1 MSKIS
6 QRKEEKDRINSLL
19 DIIDDYRNQVEI
31 LKKEKAQLKNE
42 IAKRDNLLN
51 YYRQGSVRSDNQ
63 SK

>member
-1 MSKIS
+1 MRKILQSK
-6 QRKEEKDRINSLL
+6 REKDRISSLL
-19 DIIDDYRNQVEI
+19 DIIDDYRNQVEA

-51 YYRQGSVRSDNQ
+51 YYRQGSAQSDNQ

>member
-1 MSKIS
+1 MSKIL

>member
-1 MSKIS
+1 MSKLL

-19 DIIDDYRNQVEI
+19 DIIDDYRNQVEV

-51 YYRQGSVRSDNQ
+51 YYRQGSVKSDNQ

>member
-1 MSKIS
+1 MSKIL

-19 DIIDDYRNQVEI
+19 DIIDDYRNQVEV

-51 YYRQGSVRSDNQ
+51 YYRQGSAQSDNQ

>member
-1 MSKIS
+1 MSKIL

-31 LKKEKAQLKNE
+31 LKKEKAQMKNE

>member
-1 MSKIS
+1 MSKIL
-6 QRKEEKDRINSLL
+6 QHKEEKDRINSLL

>member
-1 MSKIS
+1 MRNLL

-19 DIIDDYRNQVEI
+19 DIIDDYRNQVEV

-51 YYRQGSVRSDNQ
+51 YYRQGSAQSDNQ

>member
-1 MSKIS
+1 MSKLL
-6 QRKEEKDRINSLL
+6 QRKEEKDRISSLL
-19 DIIDDYRNQVEI
+19 DIIDDYRNQVEA

-51 YYRQGSVRSDNQ
+51 YYRQGSAQSDNQ

>member
-1 MSKIS
+1 MSKLL

-19 DIIDDYRNQVEI
+19 DIIDDYRNQVEV
-31 LKKEKAQLKNE
+31 LKKERAQLKNE

-51 YYRQGSVRSDNQ
+51 YYRQGSVQSDNQ

>member
-1 MSKIS
+1 MSKLL

-19 DIIDDYRNQVEI
+19 DIIDDYRNQVEV
-31 LKKEKAQLKNE
+31 LKKEKAQLLSE

-51 YYRQGSVRSDNQ
+51 YYRQGSAQSDNQ

>member
-1 MSKIS
+1 MSKLL
-6 QRKEEKDRINSLL
+6 QRKEEKDRINTLL
-19 DIIDDYRNQVEI
+19 DIIDDYRNQVEV

-51 YYRQGSVRSDNQ
+51 YYRQRSVQSDNQ

>member
-1 MSKIS
+1 MSKLL

-19 DIIDDYRNQVEI
+19 DIIDDYRNQVEV

-51 YYRQGSVRSDNQ
+51 YYRQGSAQSDNQ